1 MSMKYYPV
9 IAAITANIIAQ
20 LLKPVF
26 YYFKTGNKDIR
37 YIFESG
43 GFPSSH
49 TSMVVALTFALGF
62 TSDFSSDA
70 FFISAIFSLTV
81 IFDAANVRYYAGQNI
96 RITKALIEDLE
107 LLTQTQL
114 SNPVY
119 QEKLKEVLG
128 HKWIE
133 VFGGFVLGSL
143 HASILYFMW
152 R

>member
-9 IAAITANIIAQ
+9 IAAITANILAQ

-26 YYFKTGNKDIR
+26 HYFKTGDWNLGSVMD
-37 YIFESG
+37 SG

-62 TSDFSSDA
+62 TSDFSSEA
-70 FFISAIFSLTV
+70 FFISLIFSLTV

-133 VFGGFVLGSL
+133 VFGGFLLGSL
-143 HASILYFMW
+143 HASILYFLW

>member
-70 FFISAIFSLTV
+70 F
-81 IFDAANVRYYAGQNI
+81 YY
-96 RITKALIEDLE
+96 K
-107 LLTQTQL
+107 
-114 SNPVY
+114 
-119 QEKLKEVLG
+119 
-128 HKWIE
+128 
-133 VFGGFVLGSL
+133 
-143 HASILYFMW
+143 SIN
-152 R
+152 

>member
-1 MSMKYYPV
+1 MSIKYYPIV
-9 IAAITANIIAQ
+9 AAITANILAQ

-26 YYFKTGNKDIR
+26 HYLKTGEKDLS

-49 TSMVVALTFALGF
+49 TALVVALTFELGF

-70 FFISAIFSLTV
+70 FFVSCVFSLTV

-96 RITKALIEDLE
+96 RVTKALIEDFE
-107 LLTQTQL
+107 LLTQSRL
-114 SNPVY
+114 SNPIY
-119 QEKLKEVLG
+119 NEKIKEVLG

-133 VFGGFVLGSL
+133 VFGGFIVGSL
-143 HASILYFMW
+143 HASVLYFLW